1 MIYDTVENLL
11 LYRGLSKNM
20 DTAIRYILNNDLNQ
34 LPLGKTAIEGET
46 VYVIVSEGA
55 TIPAEK
61 AQFELH
67 KNYIDL
73 QLVLQGTELFE
84 VAMGDT
90 TVTKPYESASDSCIV
105 KANTSA
111 VGTLCEGR
119 FAVYMTME
127 PHKPMIR
134 AQGFDKVKKAVFKI
148 RDEDAE

>member
-20 DTAIRYILNNDLNQ
+20 DTAIRYILNNELSE
-34 LPLGKTAIEGET
+34 LPLGKTAIDGEN
-46 VYVIVSEGA
+46 VYVSVMEGP
-55 TIPAEK
+55 TLPAEK

-90 TVTKPYESASDSCIV
+90 AVVKPYESASDTCIV
-105 KANTSA
+105 KADTSA

-134 AQGFDKVKKAVFKI
+134 AQGCDKVKKAVFKI
-148 RDEDAE
+148 RDEAAE